1 MADIVQ
7 TKPKKK
13 KKIVIIVIAII
24 AVVAV
29 GISVMIKN
37 AAKTVETTANTV
49 EVEPVA
55 LRDLSDTISLK
66 GTVSGENSLN
76 VTSKAASEITAVNV
90 KVGDLVQEGDVLVT
104 LDSASIKEKIAELE
118 KTVSNTDAVSG
129 INTQQAADA
138 VDKAVKDQE
147 TSLTEAQRNIDSAQ
161 DAYNLAQ
168 AQYDAD
174 VSDDTYIALLSAK
187 RSLEA
192 AKEAYDNTVDSTNR
206 AIEDA
211 RTQLELQQYQNSDST
226 SKDTLSDLR
235 EQLEDCEIKAACS
248 GVVTAVNVKVGD
260 INTEKG
266 TLLTI
271 ENTASLKMAATVQE
285 ADILKLKEGQA
296 ATVTADA
303 LGEDEIQGEV
313 TRVVRVKSTASSSSD
328 SSTSSG
334 YSVEISLNT
343 TDLLVGMDVKA
354 KVMLKEKKNTLAVPY
369 DLIRYD
375 EDGNA
380 YVLVA
385 ESNSDGS
392 ATAVRKNITVG
403 EEVDYYTEVT
413 GGDLAEGDMLIYDYT
428 NSVTEGQSFTPEQM
442 YSEQAMDGSSTGEN
456 QGTTEA
462 EVNE

>member
-13 KKIVIIVIAII
+13 KKVVIIVIVII
-24 AVVAV
+24 AVIAV
-29 GISVMIKN
+29 VIGVMLKN
-37 AAKTVETTANTV
+37 ATKTVETTTNTV

-138 VDKAVKDQE
+138 VDKAVADQQ
-147 TSLTEAQRNIDSAQ
+147 TALSEAMRNIESAQ

-168 AQYDAD
+168 AQYDAG
-174 VSDDTYIALLSAK
+174 VTDDTYVGLLSAK

-211 RTQLELQQYQNSDST
+211 KTQLELQQYQNSDST

-285 ADILKLKEGQA
+285 ADILKLKEGQV

-303 LGEDEIQGEV
+303 LGEDEISGEV
-313 TRVVRVKSTASSSSD
+313 TRVVRVKAASTGSD
-328 SSTSSG
+328 STTSSG

-354 KVMLKEKKNTLAVPY
+354 KVMLKEKKNALAVPY
-369 DLIRYD
+369 DLIQYD
-375 EDGNA
+375 ENGNA

-462 EVNE
+462 EVSE

>member
-24 AVVAV
+24 AVAAV
-29 GISVMIKN
+29 GIGIMIKN

-354 KVMLKEKKNTLAVPY
+354 KVMLKEKKNALAVPY

-392 ATAVRKNITVG
+392 ATAVRKKHYCRRRGGLLYRSYRWRFGGRRYADLRLHEFRDRGT
-403 EEVDYYTEVT
+403 ELYTGTDVFRT
-413 GGDLAEGDMLIYDYT
+413 GNGR
-428 NSVTEGQSFTPEQM
+428 QQHR
-442 YSEQAMDGSSTGEN
+442 
-456 QGTTEA
+456 
-462 EVNE
+462 